1 MGIKQ
6 EEFEAYNFVSK
17 MVPRADGKI
26 NNYVPFWGG
35 WALREAFEAGFNYC
49 KQNIEKGNKC
59 MEKIKVWVA
68 RDKDNGYTE
77 TFLYTKK
84 PEIKKEKGVVIF
96 IPSEKSSAVDLPV
109 HFGLKPGQIKEGTIT
124 LK

>member
-1 MGIKQ
+1 MTHYLVVRKKKMGIKQ

-26 NNYVPFWGG
+26 NNYVPYWCG

-59 MEKIKVWVA
+59 MVFYI
-68 RDKDNGYTE
+68 Y
-77 TFLYTKK
+77 F
-84 PEIKKEKGVVIF
+84 
-96 IPSEKSSAVDLPV
+96 S
-109 HFGLKPGQIKEGTIT
+109 
-124 LK
+124 